1 MDRVSFRAKSFC
13 WVAVVWAALRLRSLP
28 FLVSVSFLGF
38 WVCAILFEAS
48 STSPSGY
55 VTRTSLRPKGDS
67 AGASPVMALAIG
79 SGSAA
84 LVGLGPL
91 VKKEEEEM

>member
-1 MDRVSFRAKSFC
+1 M
-13 WVAVVWAALRLRSLP
+13 RSLP
-28 FLVSVSFLGF
+28 FWVSVSFLGF
-38 WVCAILFEAS
+38 WVCALLFEAS

-55 VTRTSLRPKGDS
+55 VTRTSLGSLRPKGDS